1 MVAKLL
7 YLCKRGRPDIE
18 PTVAFLC
25 TRVAKS
31 DVEDWKKL
39 IRLLSFLK
47 KTIDDTRIIGASCLN
62 RLSTWIDAAHAV
74 HEDMKGQTGGATSYG
89 IGILNSK
96 SSKQKLNTR
105 SSTESEL
112 VGVSEYIP
120 HCIWYMNFLKCQG
133 YDLENNVVYQ
143 DNVSAIRMEK
153 NGRNSC
159 TGNSRH
165 IDIRYFFIKDRIEKG
180 EVTVAY
186 CPTELMLADFYTK
199 PLQGSLFNFFRRI
212 IMGYDDISSIL
223 PSSFSKLEECVGKSD
238 IETSNLEKESKNKQK
253 NKASST
259 GELTRKKVS
268 FIGSE
273 DVRAYGR
280 VGSKSSYSEQ
290 EKSNNDIVMSSH
302 STTANSVRGMS
313 NSKGSRTYAEA
324 CSTNNIKQA
333 NPM

>member
-1 MVAKLL
+1 
-7 YLCKRGRPDIE
+7 
-18 PTVAFLC
+18 
-25 TRVAKS
+25 
-31 DVEDWKKL
+31 
-39 IRLLSFLK
+39 
-47 KTIDDTRIIGASCLN
+47 
-62 RLSTWIDAAHAV
+62 
-74 HEDMKGQTGGATSYG
+74 MKGQTGGATSYG

-112 VGVSEYIP
+112 VDVSEYIP

-133 YDLENNVVYQ
+133 YDLEDNIIYQ

-199 PLQGSLFNFFRRI
+199 PLQGSLFNFFRRRR
-212 IMGYDDISSIL
+212 MGYDDISSIL

-238 IETSNLEKESKNKQK
+238 FEASNLEKVSKSKQK
-253 NKASST
+253 NKVNST
-259 GELTRKKVS
+259 DEQVRNKVS
-268 FIGSE
+268 LSNIEEMCTYVPVDNVSGS
-273 DVRAYGR
+273 
-280 VGSKSSYSEQ
+280 SEQ
-290 EKSNNDIVMSSH
+290 EISKNNIVVNSNGTTVNKIHGPNSSKE
-302 STTANSVRGMS
+302 V
-313 NSKGSRTYAEA
+313 RTYAET
-324 CSTNNIKQA
+324 CGTNINEQVVV
-333 NPM
+333 